1 VSHPVLSELARVT
14 GAPGLQSLCASLAHD
29 VTLEPTDDTIAAV
42 QSLVAASRQ
51 ESAELGPEQ
60 LYAVIC
66 HCTRRAIE
74 TRNPV
79 WAHALAAFAL
89 RLAEEHLL

>member
-1 VSHPVLSELARVT
+1 MTHPVLSELAAVT
-14 GAPGLQSLCASLAHD
+14 GAERLPPSLAHD

-51 ESAELGPEQ
+51 ESSQLEPDQ
-60 LYAVIC
+60 LYACIC

-74 TRNPV
+74 TRNPAQ
-79 WAHALAAFAL
+79 AHAIAAFAL

>member
-1 VSHPVLSELARVT
+1 MSHPVLSELSAVT
-14 GAPGLQSLCASLAHD
+14 GASPGLPSLAHD

-51 ESAELGPEQ
+51 EAHALEPDQ
-60 LYAVIC
+60 LYAAIC

-74 TRNPV
+74 TRNPAQ
-79 WAHALAAFAL
+79 AHAIAAFAL

>member
-14 GAPGLQSLCASLAHD
+14 GAPGLQSLSASLAHD

-51 ESAELGPEQ
+51 ETAEFEPDQ
-60 LYAVIC
+60 LYAAIC

-74 TRNPV
+74 TKNPV
-79 WAHALAAFAL
+79 WAHAIAGFAL